1 MENLLEIIGK
11 QNTTVL
17 LIREQKHLKQGT
29 QFSDNRFV
37 RSCLYPLF
45 SEEKWS
51 ESLNWVMVKSLKIDN
66 RIWKIQ
72 NITK

>member
-1 MENLLEIIGK
+1 MENLLEIIGKTCIEIIGK

-51 ESLNWVMVKSLKIDN
+51 
-66 RIWKIQ
+66 
-72 NITK
+72 